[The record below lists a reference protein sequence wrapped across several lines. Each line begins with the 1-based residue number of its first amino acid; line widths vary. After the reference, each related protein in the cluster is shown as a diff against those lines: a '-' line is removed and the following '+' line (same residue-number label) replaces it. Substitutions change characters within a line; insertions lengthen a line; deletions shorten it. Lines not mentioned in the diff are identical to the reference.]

1 MKRMML
7 FSIVF
12 MAIFLLIPP
21 SALSVDR
28 TGVTG
33 TAVKI
38 GFFAP
43 LTGPASIYGVAAKN
57 VTVMYVDELNKAGG
71 INGRKI
77 ELIIENDESTGAKA
91 LAATKK
97 LIERDKVFIIFGGC
111 AASATAAA
119 APYVQEKKVPFH
131 VIMAIADKIT
141 IPFNKTTFRTN
152 IPGSI
157 YGRLMADFAAD
168 HFQTKRLGII
178 YQTDE
183 YGMSELS
190 GSTGQ
195 AERLKMPIVSKEG
208 YKIGDADFS
217 SQVLK
222 LKEADADAVLLHA
235 YAGPVGTILRQAHE
249 LGYKAKFVAG
259 IAGAHPRT
267 IEVAGR
273 DAVIEKFYG
282 VSPLV
287 DVVGDRNP
295 LTKEFV
301 EKYRKAYPEESKRP
315 GIPGVPEFQSL
326 GAVKVFLEGLKRAGR
341 DLSRESYIKAMES
354 IKELETGGYTPISF
368 TETDHDGVR
377 GVYFWVYNKEGK
389 VEFLPKYYK
398 Y

>member
-1 MKRMML
+1 MKRL
-7 FSIVF
+7 IFFSVF
-12 MAIFLLIPP
+12 FLAISIFLSPP
-21 SALSVDR
+21 ALAIDK
-28 TGVTG
+28 TGVTA
-33 TAVKI
+33 TSIKV

-57 VTVMYVDELNKAGG
+57 AAVMYVNEVNEAGG

-91 LAATKK
+91 LAAVKK
-97 LIERDKVFIIFGGC
+97 LIERDKVFMIFGGC

-141 IPFNKTTFRTN
+141 IPFNKYTFRTN

-168 HFQTKRLGII
+168 HFKTKSLGIL
-178 YQTDE
+178 YQADE

-190 GSTGQ
+190 GSTKQ
-195 AERLKMPIVSKEG
+195 VEKLKIPIVAKES
-208 YKIGDADFS
+208 YKIGDTDFS

-222 LKEADADAVLLHA
+222 LREANAEVVLLHA
-235 YAGPVGTILRQAHE
+235 YAAPVGTILRQAHE

-287 DVVGDRNP
+287 DVVGDKNP
-295 LTKEFV
+295 MAQEFV
-301 EKYRKAYPEESKRP
+301 KKYKKAYPEEAKRP

-341 DLSRESYIKAMES
+341 DLSRESYLKAMES
-354 IKELETGGYTPISF
+354 IKDFETGGYTPITF
-368 TETDHDGVR
+368 TETDHDGVK

>member
-1 MKRMML
+1 MKKL
-7 FSIVF
+7 IPFSVTF
-12 MAIFLLIPP
+12 VAISLLISSLAFP
-21 SALSVDR
+21 VDR
-28 TGVTG
+28 TGVTD
-33 TAVKI
+33 TSIKV

-43 LTGPASIYGVAAKN
+43 LTGPASIYGVPAKN
-57 VTVMYVDELNKAGG
+57 TALMYVDEVNKAGG

-91 LAATKK
+91 LAAVRK
-97 LIERDKVFIIFGGC
+97 LIERDKVFMIFGGC

-157 YGRLMADFAAD
+157 YGRLMTDFAAD
-168 HFQTKRLGII
+168 HFQTQRLGIL

-190 GSTGQ
+190 GSTAQ
-195 AERLKMPIVSKEG
+195 VEKLKIPVVSKES
-208 YKIGDADFS
+208 YKIGDTDFS

-222 LKEADADAVLLHA
+222 LKEANAEVVLLHA
-235 YAGPVGTILRQAHE
+235 YAAPVGTILRQAHE
-249 LGYKAKFVAG
+249 LGYKAKFIAG

-295 LTKEFV
+295 LTKEYV
-301 EKYRKAYPEESKRP
+301 EKYKKAYPEEAKRP
-315 GIPGVPEFQSL
+315 GIPGVPEFQCL

-341 DLSRESYIKAMES
+341 DLSRESYMEAMES
-354 IKELETGGYTPISF
+354 IKDFETGGYTPVTF
-368 TETDHDGVR
+368 TKTDHDGVK
-377 GVYFWVYNKEGK
+377 GVYFWVYTKEGK